1 MNLLPRWILGFAAV
15 LALTGCLRAQQS
27 ATADAPGNREAD
39 LAITY
44 TEQYSNLVSTPTFWH
59 GGGGAELSAPI
70 YHGLGMAESVT
81 GTATSNAANS
91 NIGLTLV
98 TANLGPRYTFRP
110 HLGHQRNRSVAIFGQ
125 ALGGLAWG
133 FNSYFPSSTGAQT
146 NYVSFDLQ
154 LGGGVDLELSRH
166 FGLRLFQGDWV
177 RTEFPNGTTNVQNN
191 LRLSAGVVLRIPQ
204 RH

>member
-1 MNLLPRWILGFAAV
+1 MNLYPRWICGFAAV

-44 TEQYSNLVSTPTFWH
+44 TEQYSNLVSTSTFWH

-70 YHGLGMAESVT
+70 YRGFGMAANVA
-81 GTATSNAANS
+81 GTETSNAANS
-91 NIGLTLV
+91 SVGLTLV
-98 TANLGPRYTFRP
+98 TANFGPRYTFRHP
-110 HLGHQRNRSVAIFGQ
+110 LGLQRNRSVAIFGQ

-133 FNSYFPSSTGAQT
+133 FNSYFPSSSGAQT

-154 LGGGVDLELSRH
+154 LGGGVDLGLSRH

-191 LRLSAGVVLRIPQ
+191 LRLAAGVVFRIPQ
-204 RH
+204 RQ